1 MHRNTSFVIAAA
13 LVTLPPAVH
22 AQTDSGL
29 RIVTVADVTVSDGT
43 TYRASTEY
51 QAPDHAEY
59 LQQFPDMT
67 MRFEIDGETVSVW
80 RDGEAL
86 TRFPAGIGIWA
97 LGHQFHA
104 QLTGF
109 AEINGGIIAVVPYA
123 GEGDCPCTEYR
134 GRLSAEDMGIEGYGL
149 VVSNQSGRAQRFFV
163 HRQDLDPVTTTFDDW
178 RSEADR
184 ELPYRVVVDDG
195 EDVYDFRF
203 DSIEFG

>member
-1 MHRNTSFVIAAA
+1 MVRDTNIVIAAI
-13 LVTLPPAVH
+13 LVANSPA
-22 AQTDSGL
+22 AYAKTDAGS
-29 RIVTVADVTVSDGT
+29 RIVTAADVTVSDGT

-51 QAPDHAEY
+51 QAPDRAEY
-59 LQQFPDMT
+59 LQQYPDMT
-67 MRFEIDGETVSVW
+67 MRFAIDGETVSVW

-104 QLTGF
+104 QLTSF
-109 AEINGGIIAVVPYA
+109 AEINGGIIAVAAYD

-134 GRLSAEDMGIEGYGL
+134 GRLSAEGMGIEGYGL

-163 HRQDLDPVTTTFDDW
+163 HRQDQAPVTTTFDDW

-184 ELPYRVVVDDG
+184 ELPYRVVIDDG

-203 DSIEFG
+203 SSIEFG